1 MNRRVL
7 GVPSA
12 TGQLRGTNDFD
23 NVALVG
29 DDEELVSG
37 EVVLVGGD
45 VALMGGDVAL
55 VGDGVSWWVVMWQW
69 RLRGCIYVRLG
80 AAVGLRLCSWRV
92 REMDPP
98 CLQRYSTGSAKRA
111 LLAGYTSWLLAG

>member
-55 VGDGVSWWVVMWQW
+55 VGDGVSWWVCDVAM
-69 RLRGCIYVRLG
+69 
-80 AAVGLRLCSWRV
+80 
-92 REMDPP
+92 E
-98 CLQRYSTGSAKRA
+98 AKRLHPCETWGGCWTEIVFLAGAGNGSA
-111 LLAGYTSWLLAG
+111 LLAEM